1 MLAMHWIFVIT
12 LPVINNHYHHH
23 LNHQH
28 HLHHDYHNVQG
39 KASGCF
45 VDQSKITYGEDVP
58 VTRNMRMRI
67 IRMSTMTPRVRE
79 KFKTCVPFLLCLHLL
94 CLAAVPS
101 SSSSSPSSSSLL
113 FRLLFL
119 SFLKQVTAYY
129 LWLPY
134 LLSVC
139 FLLTRLPRFII
150 ISNIISNIII
160 IINFII
166 INVNIIIIVNSR
178 IILITIT
185 SSSLSSAAESSHH
198 QRQLKLSYPLPRSIW
213 KRQLEGG
220 MIARL
225 VRSQSTRL
233 NWTR

>member
-1 MLAMHWIFVIT
+1 MF
-12 LPVINNHYHHH
+12 N
-23 LNHQH
+23 
-28 HLHHDYHNVQG
+28 
-39 KASGCF
+39 
-45 VDQSKITYGEDVP
+45 
-58 VTRNMRMRI
+58 
-67 IRMSTMTPRVRE
+67 
-79 KFKTCVPFLLCLHLL
+79 
-94 CLAAVPS
+94 
-101 SSSSSPSSSSLL
+101 
-113 FRLLFL
+113 
-119 SFLKQVTAYY
+119 FLKQVTAYY

-150 ISNIISNIII
+150 ISNLI

-166 INVNIIIIVNSR
+166 IIVNIINVIIIIIVNSR
-178 IILITIT
+178 IILIT

-233 NWTR
+233 NWIR

>member
-1 MLAMHWIFVIT
+1 MLAMHWTFVTT

-28 HLHHDYHNVQG
+28 HFHHDHHNVQG

-67 IRMSTMTPRVRE
+67 IRMSTMTPRVGE

-94 CLAAVPS
+94 SLAAVPS
-101 SSSSSPSSSSLL
+101 SSSSLL

-150 ISNIISNIII
+150 ISNLI

-166 INVNIIIIVNSR
+166 IIVNIINVIIIIIVNSR
-178 IILITIT
+178 IILILIT

>member
-67 IRMSTMTPRVRE
+67 IRMSTMTPRVGE

-94 CLAAVPS
+94 SLAAVPS
-101 SSSSSPSSSSLL
+101 SSSSSSSSSSLL

-139 FLLTRLPRFII
+139 FLLTRLPRFIT
-150 ISNIISNIII
+150 II

-166 INVNIIIIVNSR
+166 INVIIIIIVNSR
-178 IILITIT
+178 IILILIT